1 MSPQLALYLQE
12 LQRQLDK
19 LCGAID
25 GLDAEQ
31 LNWKPPVEGSNS
43 CYVIATHTLG
53 NVRAWVLGIC
63 CGQPIDRDRAAEF
76 ASSGEDA
83 APLMERGRALGRE
96 IEAAFATL
104 DAGSLDE
111 LREARQNL
119 WGAGTTRPVTG
130 REAIL
135 HALEHAANH
144 IGHIEITRDLARA
157 RALR

>member
-1 MSPQLALYLQE
+1 MNAQLSLYLTE

-19 LCGAID
+19 LCEAIE
-25 GLDAEQ
+25 GLSPEQ
-31 LNWKPPVEGSNS
+31 LNWRPPVENSNS
-43 CYVIATHTLG
+43 CFVIATHTLG
-53 NVRAWVLGIC
+53 NVRGWVLGIC

-76 ASSGEDA
+76 ASSGADA
-83 APLMERGRALGRE
+83 APLIERARALGRE

-104 DAGSLDE
+104 PVESLDE

-135 HALEHAANH
+135 HALKHAANH
-144 IGHIEITRDLARA
+144 IGHMEITRDLARA
-157 RALR
+157 GALR